1 MVKHASSEAAAP
13 PSEVAAAAA
22 VTQSPAGGKQ
32 QGLHA
37 TWEAPPD
44 AGASTCVSGSEG
56 SVPTGS
62 QQQQP
67 QKQQEEQSMQHSAHN
82 TEIQPESSRSPD
94 SEAPIQNRQ
103 KQQPEHVQQ
112 QSGLSLHVAALPPCP
127 TAALRGASSDSSSC
141 SLPPAPTA
149 SEGTSCV
156 AAAQGRRGISSSSS
170 CCSSSSIGG
179 ELRGLI
185 NALAAAEDTSAGG
198 GELQQL
204 LQQLLAERDLYK
216 AAFGAAKEELKELE
230 CRQQHLTQALK
241 HSEHQRR
248 HDSMQQQLEAA
259 AVAGAS
265 AASPPCPSSEA
276 EGAERRW
283 NPDSD
288 SSNSNGSSMPRQQQQ
303 QEAFRD
309 ASGAPPN
316 SSGSRADGQY
326 AWLHQ
331 LQACVASGTY
341 PLPDLLQKSVEQQQ
355 QLIRLAEGLQ
365 QERESYVEAVACLHS
380 QLREAREDVSL
391 YLSAHATHAADLTAE
406 SDEAFRAADLWLQ
419 YALRLGTSSKY
430 WGLGALLHVQEAAA
444 AAATTAGRLETPAV
458 ARPCRSAQ
466 AEAEA
471 AAAAGA
477 AAAAALA
484 NAFDPPSGVSV
495 ALAAAASVFGM
506 QDDALADEEDPAA
519 AAGGASAA
527 AAAELERLWWGQ
539 PSDVFVER
547 QQLLRQHKQR
557 ERNSRVLWFL
567 E

>member
-1 MVKHASSEAAAP
+1 MMVKHASSEAAAP

-149 SEGTSCV
+149 SEGTS
-156 AAAQGRRGISSSSS
+156 S
-170 CCSSSSIGG
+170 
-179 ELRGLI
+179 
-185 NALAAAEDTSAGG
+185 EDTSAGG

-276 EGAERRW
+276 EGAERR
-283 NPDSD
+283 
-288 SSNSNGSSMPRQQQQ
+288 
-303 QEAFRD
+303 
-309 ASGAPPN
+309 GAPPN

-557 ERNSRVLWFL
+557 ERNMATTVKEVLHQRRFFL
-567 E
+567 ANGSPHLAES